1 MNTSAPLHEILYAST
16 MAANAPLSIVADIAA
31 RARITNQSRQ
41 ITGLLVFDGMRF
53 CQQLEGS
60 YPEVATLIA
69 RIRRDPRHGQLE
81 ILHEGPLAGRRFKRF
96 SLGYTSHE
104 DVDALERLAQLR
116 GQAALDAFIS
126 LLPNFDTDL

>member
-1 MNTSAPLHEILYAST
+1 MNTSAPLHEILYASV

-31 RARITNQSRQ
+31 SARVTNQSQQ

-53 CQQLEGS
+53 CQQLEGGH
-60 YPEVATLIA
+60 PEVAALMA
-69 RIRRDPRHGQLE
+69 RIRRDPRHGQLD
-81 ILHEGPLAGRRFKRF
+81 ILHQGPLAGRRFKRF

-116 GQAALDAFIS
+116 GQAALDTFIS
-126 LLPNFDTDL
+126 LLPDFDLDS